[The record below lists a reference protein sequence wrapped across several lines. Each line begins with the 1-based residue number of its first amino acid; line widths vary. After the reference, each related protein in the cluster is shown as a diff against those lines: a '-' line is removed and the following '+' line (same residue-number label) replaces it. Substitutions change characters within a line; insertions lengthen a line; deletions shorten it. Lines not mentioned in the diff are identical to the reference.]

1 MSQHDPLPPE
11 DTGCGILSII
21 VFVSIVFALALAVGV
36 FLGWQ

>member
-1 MSQHDPLPPE
+1 MTHDKLPAE

-21 VFVSIVFALALAVGV
+21 VVVCIVFALALAVGV